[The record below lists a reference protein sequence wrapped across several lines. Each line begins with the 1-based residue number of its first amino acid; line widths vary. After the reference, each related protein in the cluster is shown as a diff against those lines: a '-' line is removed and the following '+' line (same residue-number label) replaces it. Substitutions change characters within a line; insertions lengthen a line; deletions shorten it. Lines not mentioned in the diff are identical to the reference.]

1 MQLIIDKSNR
11 LNTDISWEWN
21 YIMDI
26 FRAIEN
32 IPELNNFDFILTDNL
47 EYIEIK
53 NKENTIV
60 FIVSDERYTI
70 PKYINDVKAI
80 FKNYVSP
87 DQEKLNIY
95 PIPQGYNKNIIH
107 FPKRK
112 IIDRKYEVSFQGNF
126 HTTRAI
132 ILDNLFKV
140 LQGKNIKINGLFK
153 QSGGGL
159 EYSEN
164 LLNTKISLCLDGQ
177 ITPEN
182 FRFFEST
189 MLGCVVFAGS
199 MLPNNWLYQSKHF
212 IIVDW
217 QNPFDVAEKIINLID
232 NNDLMQKYSDLSYE
246 AWKEKYS
253 GEAVANYIKNKLT

>member
-1 MQLIIDKSNR
+1 MNLFIDKSNR
-11 LNTDISWEWN
+11 LNSDMSWEWN
-21 YIMDI
+21 YMMDI

-47 EYIEIK
+47 EYVEIK
-53 NKENTIV
+53 NKENTVV
-60 FIVSDERYTI
+60 FIVSDEKYTI
-70 PKYINDVKAI
+70 PKYVNNVKAI
-80 FKNYVSP
+80 FKNYVLP
-87 DQEKLNIY
+87 DQEEFNIF

-107 FPKRK
+107 FPKKK
-112 IIDRKYEVSFQGNF
+112 ISDRKYEVSFQGNL

-132 ILDNLFKV
+132 VLDNIFKT
-140 LQGKNIKINGLFK
+140 LEGKNFKINGLFK
-153 QSGGGL
+153 GSSDGL

-189 MLGCVVFAGS
+189 MLGCVVLAGG
-199 MLPNNWLYQSKHF
+199 MAPNNWLYQSKHF

-217 QNPFDVAEKIINLID
+217 RNPFDIAQKIINLID
-232 NNDLMQKYSDLSYE
+232 NNDLMQKYSDLSYKTWE
-246 AWKEKYS
+246 DKYS
-253 GEAVANYIKNKLT
+253 GKAVAEYIKTKLI